1 MKLRYIQDPGHGWL
15 EVPRA
20 MLTAL
25 DIQDR
30 ITPYS
35 YLRGSMAYLEEDL
48 DMHTFMQAARSVGL
62 DIELVEVYQEHT
74 AIRDYGQYQSREF
87 A

>member
-1 MKLRYIQDPGHGWL
+1 
-15 EVPRA
+15 

-25 DIQDR
+25 AIQDR

-35 YLRGSMAYLEEDL
+35 YTHGSMAYLEEDL
-48 DMHTFMQAARSVGL
+48 DMHTFMQAAKLADL

-74 AIRDYGQYQSREF
+74 HIRDYSQY
-87 A
+87 ALAA

>member
-1 MKLRYIQDPGHGWL
+1 MKLRYISDPGHGWL

-30 ITPYS
+30 ITDYS
-35 YLRGSMAYLEEDL
+35 YLRGSMAYLEEDV
-48 DMHTFMQAARSVGL
+48 DMSTFLQAARSVGL
-62 DIELVEVYQEHT
+62 ELEIVEVYQEHT
-74 AIRDYGQYQSREF
+74 HIRNYQQY
-87 A
+87 ALAA

>member
-1 MKLRYIQDPGHGWL
+1 MKLRYISDPGHGWL

-35 YLRGSMAYLEEDL
+35 YLRGALAYLEEDL
-48 DMHTFMQAARSVGL
+48 DMSTFLQAARSVGL
-62 DIELVEVYQEHT
+62 ELEIVEVYQEHT
-74 AIRDYGQYQSREF
+74 HIRNYQHY
-87 A
+87 ALAA

>member
-20 MLTAL
+20 MLDTL
-25 DIQDR
+25 NIQDQ
-30 ITPYS
+30 ITDYS
-35 YLRGSMAYLEEDL
+35 YTHGSMAYLEEDL
-48 DMHTFMQAARSVGL
+48 DMHTFVKAAESVGL

-74 AIRDYGQYQSREF
+74 AIRDYSRY
-87 A
+87 ALAA